1 MGPNW
6 TKLEAAAAVIGD
18 KSNLRTIEL
27 MVDIP
32 SVQGSLQWA

>member
-1 MGPNW
+1 MGPNQ
-6 TKLEAAAAVIGD
+6 TKLEAAAVIGD
-18 KSNLRTIEL
+18 ESNLRTIEL